1 MIFFLRATCVNPV
14 VFDRKQTCNNIHI
27 QNFGACTNEVFK
39 VYLVPSPDD
48 PKFKI
53 NTRENQKAI
62 KNGQSRDR
70 QQWTIQRQ
78 TTMDNPETDN
88 NGQSR
93 ERQQWT
99 IQRQTTMDNPETNNN
114 GHKTQNEDKQNKKH
128 NTENQKDKEDGSNHK
143 ITGGESK
150 CL

>member
-1 MIFFLRATCVNPV
+1 MIFFLRATYVNPV

-78 TTMDNPETDN
+78 TRMDNPETDN

-93 ERQQWT
+93 DRQQWT
-99 IQRQTTMDNPETNNN
+99 IQRQTTMDNPETDNN
-114 GHKTQNEDKQNKKH
+114 GQSRDRQQWT
-128 NTENQKDKEDGSNHK
+128 
-143 ITGGESK
+143 I
-150 CL
+150 